1 MTTRAR
7 VIAFGS
13 AGFLVV
19 LGVVLGALV
28 GGSTG
33 EVLVLVLAG
42 LGLVAATILAF
53 LEVGLSEDRERAR
66 ERDRRDGPEP
76 ASQDPVARRL
86 PRVRGR
92 RRRLR

>member
-1 MTTRAR
+1 
-7 VIAFGS
+7 VSG
-13 AGFLVV
+13 AGAALLVV
-19 LGVVLGALV
+19 VGVVLGALV